1 MRNFMIASLLL
12 ALAAPAYAAAPVSG
26 RWLTFEKDSIIEVG
40 PCGVKICGRIAK
52 ILAPTVDGK
61 PARDSNNPNPALR
74 GRLIEGL
81 TLLTGF
87 TDNGKNWK
95 GTIYDPRAGK
105 TYKSYL
111 TKLANGNLQ
120 VQGCVAFICKS
131 FIYTPVR

>member
-1 MRNFMIASLLL
+1 MRNLIVASL
-12 ALAAPAYAAAPVSG
+12 AIAVAAPTYAAVPVNG
-26 RWLTFEKDSIIEVG
+26 RWLTAEKDSIIEVG
-40 PCGVKICGRIAK
+40 PCGPNICGRIAK

-74 GRLIEGL
+74 NRLVEGL

-120 VQGCVAFICKS
+120 VQGCIGPFCKS
-131 FIYTPVR
+131 FIYSPVR

>member
-1 MRNFMIASLLL
+1 MRNFIVGSLLI
-12 ALAAPAYAAAPVSG
+12 ALAAPTYAAVPVSG
-26 RWLTFEKDSIIEVG
+26 RWLTFERDSIIEVG
-40 PCGVKICGRIAK
+40 PCGANICGRIAK
-52 ILAPTVDGK
+52 ILVPTLDGK

-95 GTIYDPRAGK
+95 GMIYDPRAGK

-111 TKLANGNLQ
+111 TKLANGNLK
-120 VQGCVAFICKS
+120 VQGCIGPFCQS
-131 FIYTPVR
+131 FIYTPAR